1 MLGFIFGLIR
11 LYFGLGILFGL
22 ILFTS
27 RLYRAYVADPTVS
40 DVTEVIIDALVLGL
54 FRIFLW
60 LPTLWNDV
68 FNAGRPFP
76 DWLLGV

>member
-1 MLGFIFGLIR
+1 MLGLIFGLIR

-27 RLYRAYVADPTVS
+27 RLYHAYV
-40 DVTEVIIDALVLGL
+40 TEPPVDDMVAVLVDALLLGL
-54 FRIFLW
+54 FRIVLW

-68 FNAGRPFP
+68 IQGGRPFME
-76 DWLLGV
+76 WLL